1 MKTISEI
8 YRRAS
13 QHLLAQMEKAVEPRS
28 TGGYVPGCTG
38 NRYLTSTG
46 LRCGVGVLIPPTSYT
61 WMLEGASVNQLWS
74 GITLASRDVP
84 RIQALKEA
92 LAEGGVNTHDSQVV
106 GLLFNLQ
113 DCHDNYE
120 PVDWP
125 DRLASIGR
133 HHGVAV

>member
-1 MKTISEI
+1 
-8 YRRAS
+8 
-13 QHLLAQMEKAVEPRS
+13 
-28 TGGYVPGCTG
+28 
-38 NRYLTSTG
+38 
-46 LRCGVGVLIPPTSYT
+46 
-61 WMLEGASVNQLWS
+61 MLEGASVNQLWS